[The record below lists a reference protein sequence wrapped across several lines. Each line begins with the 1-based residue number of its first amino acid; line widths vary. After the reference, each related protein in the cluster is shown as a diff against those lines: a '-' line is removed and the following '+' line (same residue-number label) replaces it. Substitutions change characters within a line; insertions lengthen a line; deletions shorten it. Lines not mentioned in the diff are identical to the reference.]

1 MTIPWIYSHCS
12 RISVWFR
19 SWVLPGDKD
28 VRVTEV
34 WHWGVALYKSRVH
47 FIHTHHT
54 EQMLLLP
61 SCKGQQGRFPETRVQ
76 SFLSQPQF
84 WWQTMFITFQAR
96 THNFRN
102 TCNMYHQSPEM
113 ARKTVNSEWLSRRR
127 ACVSSWPRTPSEV
140 LLGDLVA
147 ATDLIRD
154 RIQRSKCEDLNGLIH
169 QFMKHPGLVM
179 NNKTPISPLGLWSH
193 FRNRDQNIRTK

>member
-1 MTIPWIYSHCS
+1 MTDNVYN
-12 RISVWFR
+12 ISCQ
-19 SWVLPGDKD
+19 D
-28 VRVTEV
+28 T
-34 WHWGVALYKSRVH
+34 
-47 FIHTHHT
+47 
-54 EQMLLLP
+54 Q
-61 SCKGQQGRFPETRVQ
+61 
-76 SFLSQPQF
+76 
-84 WWQTMFITFQAR
+84 
-96 THNFRN
+96 HNFRN

-113 ARKTVNSEWLSRRR
+113 ARKIVNSEWFSRRR

-154 RIQRSKCEDLNGLIH
+154 RIQWSTCEDLNGLIH

-193 FRNRDQNIRTK
+193 FRNRDQNIRTKNTPIFFPLRSREPGTMEDNETSVINHHSPS